1 MECEK
6 VRERFSSLL
15 ERELNPLEEKSL
27 REHLA
32 SCSACQKDFE
42 QFEKTVNWLHSV
54 KEEEVPRGFLTE
66 IYQKMEDRK
75 RMGPRQAW
83 VHRLMRFKLPAQAVA
98 MVAIVFFVLY
108 LTKMMPVETPHE
120 RGVDVASTPRS
131 EVKPEAHL
139 VQEEGKK
146 EKKEVTF
153 LSEAPRPKKRDQEE
167 TPLSSQKAVEK
178 AVIQKERDETRGA
191 GISLPKDEVSQT
203 KSSEKKEDLAPAPGK
218 IEKGV
223 TLERTASI
231 ADKPPQE
238 FIVRISDQEK
248 AISQLHEIVNR
259 FGGEILKEEG
269 NVLLASLPSASFA
282 GFKKEL
288 EGMSS
293 LKKAGP
299 TALQKEAPRAL
310 SPSPS
315 AREEKITE
323 KEIQWAP
330 SAADQASRITVQI
343 RLLKE

>member
-6 VRERFSSLL
+6 VREKFSSLL
-15 ERELNPLEEKSL
+15 EKELNPLEEKKL

-32 SCSACQKDFE
+32 SCQACQKDFE

-54 KEEEVPRGFLTE
+54 KEEEVPTGFLTE

-83 VHRLMRFKLPAQAVA
+83 VHRLVRFKLPAQAVA
-98 MVAIVFFVLY
+98 MVAIVFFLLY
-108 LTKMMPVETPHE
+108 LTKMMPLETPHE
-120 RGVDVASTPRS
+120 KGIDVASTPRS
-131 EVKPEAHL
+131 EVKTETYLA
-139 VQEEGKK
+139 QEEVKK
-146 EKKEVTF
+146 EKQEVAF
-153 LSEAPRPKKRDQEE
+153 LSEAPRPKKREQGE
-167 TPLSSQKAVEK
+167 TPLSSRKAVGK
-178 AVIQKERDETRGA
+178 AVIQKERDEARGA

-223 TLERTASI
+223 TLERAASI

-248 AISQLHEIVNR
+248 AVSQLHEMVNR
-259 FGGEILKEEG
+259 FGGEVLKEEA
-269 NVLLASLPSASFA
+269 NLLLASLPSASLA

-288 EGMSS
+288 ERMSS
-293 LKKAGP
+293 PEKVGP
-299 TALQKEAPRAL
+299 AALQKEAPRAL
-310 SPSPS
+310 SASPR
-315 AREEKITE
+315 ARDEKITE

-330 SAADQASRITVQI
+330 PAADQASRVTVQI